1 MKTNVYIDAFNLY
14 YGCIKGT
21 PFRWLDLRL
30 LSEKLLPRHQIHRVR
45 YFTARIQARPR
56 DIQAPQ
62 RQQTYLRALQT
73 IPNLTIHY
81 GHFLSRP
88 TRMPLARPRLI
99 GPKTAEV
106 LKTEEKGSDV
116 NLATYLL
123 LDAFDDDY
131 EMALIISN
139 DSDLM
144 EPIKVIRQ
152 RFGLPVGVVN
162 PQPNASQALR
172 QVATFYRPLR
182 RGALQASQLPA
193 QITDANGVIT
203 KPAAW

>member
-14 YGCIKGT
+14 YGCIRGT

-30 LSEKLLPRHQIHRVR
+30 LSEQLLPRHQIHLVR
-45 YFTARIQARPR
+45 YFTARVQARPG

-62 RQQTYLRALQT
+62 RQQTYIRALQT

-88 TRMPLARPRLI
+88 ARMPLAKPPLI

-116 NLATYLL
+116 NVATYLL
-123 LDAFDDDY
+123 LDAYDRNC

-144 EPIKVIRQ
+144 EPIRVVRG
-152 RFGLPVGVVN
+152 RFGLPVGIVN
-162 PQPNASQALR
+162 PQQNTSHALR
-172 QVATFYRPLR
+172 EVATFYRRLR
-182 RGALQASQLPA
+182 RGVLQASQLPV
-193 QITDANGVIT
+193 QLTDANGVIK